1 MAVDVIL
8 CECRVY
14 FIQRGVYRMC
24 GEKKTMNKESCRD
37 FNVVT
42 CWTRRYNILLKRLG
56 KLGLEGYIY
65 QMFQFLM
72 MFFLYELWL
81 VTDF

>member
-1 MAVDVIL
+1 
-8 CECRVY
+8 
-14 FIQRGVYRMC
+14 MC

-65 QMFQFLM
+65 PCYIYQTFQFLM